1 MVWSK
6 EFRIGDKT
14 LFLDNC
20 SFQLGEL
27 STQVLNITP
36 EDFAPLR
43 RTLKSAL
50 SALDHFEE
58 KPDASGWD
66 TVLTD
71 FGDLHKMLMEDPV
84 LFYFAPDEEWL
95 DEIKEDMKEPVAV
108 DLSSDRWD
116 FCRSV
121 LFQYDMILSDIA
133 AFNTTIHNFINGNLQ
148 HLKKLDSENYAAALY
163 DFLFGEGCIKRIANP
178 LTESAVFTNA
188 DAVKV
193 RYVPVETPEGLY
205 TIHEV
210 YEAYSVQAVLKTDFY
225 KALQTGYV
233 IRRCAYCGRY
243 FLLTKAYHTKYCDT
257 PAPNDPSH
265 TCAQLGYHSSGIKE
279 LAGDNPKAR
288 SLHRCHQRVDKDYY
302 RGIISEEERNRLLRY
317 ADDLYYRATRKAGVS
332 NEELESQLSTQELYS
347 VCEVERVTAPRG
359 RPRKERKSEQ

>member
-6 EFRIGDKT
+6 EFRIGNHT
-14 LFLDNC
+14 LFLDDC

-36 EDFAPLR
+36 EAFAPFR

-50 SALDHFEE
+50 SALDQFEE

-66 TVLTD
+66 AVLGD
-71 FGDLHKMLMEDPV
+71 FANLHKMLMEDPV
-84 LFYFAPDEEWL
+84 LFFFAPDTEWL
-95 DEIKEDMKEPVAV
+95 DEIQEEMKEPDAV

-121 LFQYDMILSDIA
+121 LLQYDTILSDIA

-148 HLKKLDSENYAAALY
+148 YLKKLDAENYAAALY
-163 DFLFGEGCIKRIANP
+163 DFLFGDGCTKRIANP
-178 LTESAVFTNA
+178 LTGAAVFTNA
-188 DAVKV
+188 DTVDL
-193 RYVPVETPEGLY
+193 RYVPIETPEGLY

-210 YEAYSVQAVLKTDFY
+210 YEAYSLQAVLKTDFY
-225 KALQTGYV
+225 KALQAGYI

-243 FLLTKAYHTKYCDT
+243 FLLTKAYHTKYCDM
-257 PAPNDPSH
+257 PAPNNPTH
-265 TCAQLGYHSSGIKE
+265 TCAQLGYHSNGIKE
-279 LAGDNPKAR
+279 LAGDNPKAQ

-302 RGIISEEERNRLLRY
+302 RGIISEEERDRLLRY
-317 ADDLYYRATRKAGVS
+317 ADDLYYRATRKTGVS
-332 NEELESQLSTQELYS
+332 NEELEEQLSTRELYDA
-347 VCEVERVTAPRG
+347 CDVERVTAPRG
-359 RPRKERKSEQ
+359 RPKRKPAK